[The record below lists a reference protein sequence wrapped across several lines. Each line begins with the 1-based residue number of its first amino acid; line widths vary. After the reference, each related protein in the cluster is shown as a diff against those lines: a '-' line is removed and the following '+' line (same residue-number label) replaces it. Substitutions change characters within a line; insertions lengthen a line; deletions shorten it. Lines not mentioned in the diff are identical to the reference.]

1 MNETLNR
8 RNCNSHLK
16 QHDFK
21 MAYFEMGPTFIY
33 GILYFMN
40 LNTIIKFMEM
50 KLNFTKNLISKWGL
64 LLLWGLWD
72 LWWDLWGLWGL
83 WDLWD

>member
-1 MNETLNR
+1 M
-8 RNCNSHLK
+8 K

-33 GILYFMN
+33 GILYFIN

-64 LLLWGLWD
+64 LLLWK
-72 LWWDLWGLWGL
+72 
-83 WDLWD
+83 